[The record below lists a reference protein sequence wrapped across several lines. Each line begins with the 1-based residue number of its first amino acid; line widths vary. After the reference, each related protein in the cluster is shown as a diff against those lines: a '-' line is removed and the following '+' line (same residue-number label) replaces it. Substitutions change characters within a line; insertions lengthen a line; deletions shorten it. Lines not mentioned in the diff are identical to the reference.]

1 MVHGRTDWEQQR
13 SYTLVLTGIT
23 MLFRNVLMTLS
34 TEPDDTAGE
43 EDSIPLNAEDII
55 ANGLATGTISD
66 ACDVSVTMW
75 PMDTDEDR
83 LIHEFAQHGC
93 TCDHGYDRTPC
104 CKSFTEDHYLSF
116 RCAFTLG
123 PSVAHQQDIVLVQD
137 GCHMLNGEVV
147 SIHGHLDF
155 SWCRHYLTIPTL
167 TPSII

>member
-1 MVHGRTDWEQQR
+1 MQVYFTI
-13 SYTLVLTGIT
+13 IT
-23 MLFRNVLMTLS
+23 AELDDDLELEES

-55 ANGLATGTISD
+55 ANVLATGTISD

-104 CKSFTEDHYLSF
+104 CKSFTKDHYLLQM
-116 RCAFTLG
+116 R
-123 PSVAHQQDIVLVQD
+123 V
-137 GCHMLNGEVV
+137 
-147 SIHGHLDF
+147 
-155 SWCRHYLTIPTL
+155 CRDD
-167 TPSII
+167 S